1 MRLYKPVT
9 NHNGRANRA
18 DNRHINPY
26 YGQHGA
32 EWVKNG
38 NASLYNAQHEH
49 SQAKLHLQHRF
60 GTVAYNVLW
69 VIVAIIVMIV
79 GGFIVYSLALNL

>member
-1 MRLYKPVT
+1 MHLYKPVT
-9 NHNGRANRA
+9 KTDGRANRA

-32 EWVKNG
+32 AWVKNG
-38 NASLYNAQHEH
+38 NASLYNAEHEH

-60 GTVAYNVLW
+60 GKAMYNVLW
-69 VIVAIIVMIV
+69 AVIAIILMLV
-79 GGFIVYSLALNL
+79 GGLIIYSLAINF